1 MAKADFVNSAF
12 RALITG
18 ATAKPS
24 TNPVRAARAEFVATL
39 AGNPPRPIPVD
50 TDAVDLEERVD
61 HLKQLLNALSAY
73 LTAILDDT
81 AQNVLGRLDR
91 RQVDALLDFTSYV
104 AGSAPHATVSRE
116 RRVA

>member
-1 MAKADFVNSAF
+1 MAQADFVNSAF

-50 TDAVDLEERVD
+50 TDAVDLEERAD

-91 RQVDALLDFTSYV
+91 CQVDALVYFTSYV
-104 AGSAPHATVSRE
+104 AGSAPYAAVSRE
-116 RRVA
+116 RRGA